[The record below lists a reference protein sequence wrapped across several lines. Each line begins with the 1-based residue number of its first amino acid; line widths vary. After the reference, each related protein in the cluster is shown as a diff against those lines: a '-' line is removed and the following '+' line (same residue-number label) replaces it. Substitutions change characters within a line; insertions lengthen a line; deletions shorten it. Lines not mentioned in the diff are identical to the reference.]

1 MTNNT
6 IKGTKKS
13 AFLAKTDI
21 PAGTTFDYVLNGVN
35 YKIDSADLISNL
47 GATGTIVQAGP
58 ASGASPVLDVSGT
71 INRIRNI
78 TPGFGISASIN
89 EENGITFAT
98 AFTFNTTGAQ
108 LVTSTSAS
116 APVFKSIIAGSGL
129 DIVETSTTISLS
141 VTSGQTVIVST
152 LSDFPT
158 ASSGVITL
166 AANTNY
172 RMVNSVSTSNR
183 FVFSD
188 KSSLHSDGE
197 TNRSLA
203 YTGTGN
209 MLSWVNASVHIEH
222 ITLSCPNG
230 TFFSGLN
237 TTDSTYEFDCSAVV
251 FDGKTL
257 GAIGKTKQIRLTR
270 CDYTLTTN
278 GFTFSGDL
286 GFGLFTSGFADLS
299 AGTLFNLGTSTSDGL
314 TFNNMVTRGASS
326 AKFLD
331 GAANS
336 ANINAGGVGVLN
348 NCHVKGPTLL
358 GSNINVDNFRFEFA
372 GNDEVA
378 NTRPD
383 GLLTLIGN
391 STATTISGAGTAV
404 LVAGSWQ
411 VDSVSQSVGTTAGR
425 YQYKGSKNAKLP
437 VMVDLTVT
445 PVSGAA
451 IAMSAYIAV
460 NGSIVARSRRSAP
473 LASGGLIQVIS
484 IPWQIIA
491 ETDDYVEVF
500 VANDTSTVDLLV
512 SSAVMRIN

>member
-21 PAGTTFDYVLNGVN
+21 PAGTTFDYVSNGVN
-35 YKIDSADLISNL
+35 YKIDKDDLITGL

-58 ASGASPVLDVSGT
+58 ASGASAVLDVSGT
-71 INRIRNI
+71 INRIRSI
-78 TPGFGISASIN
+78 TPGFGISASVN
-89 EENGITFAT
+89 ASNGLTIAT
-98 AFTFNTTGAQ
+98 AFTFNTAGAQ

-116 APVFKSIIAGSGL
+116 APVFKSLIGGSGL
-129 DIVETSTTISLS
+129 DSVETPTTITFS
-141 VTSGQTVIVST
+141 VTSGQTVIVTT
-152 LSDFPT
+152 LADFPT

-172 RMVNSVSTSNR
+172 KLVANISTGNR
-183 FVFSD
+183 FIFSD
-188 KSSLHSDGE
+188 KSSLQADNE
-197 TNRSLA
+197 TNTSLT

-209 MLSWVNASVHIEH
+209 MFSWINANVHIEH
-222 ITLSCPNG
+222 ITIKFPNG
-230 TFFSGLN
+230 TALSGLN
-237 TTDSTYEFDCSAVV
+237 TTASTFIFDCAGVD

-257 GAIGKTKQIRLTR
+257 GAIGKTKQIRFTR
-270 CDYTLTTN
+270 CDFELSTN

-286 GFGLFTSGFADLS
+286 GFVLFVSGFADLA
-299 AGTLFNLGTSTSDGL
+299 AGTLFNLGTSTSDGI
-314 TFNNMVTRGASS
+314 TFDKMITRGASS

-348 NCHVKGPTLL
+348 NCHVDGPSLL
-358 GSNINVDNFRFEFA
+358 GSNINVNNARFEFR

-391 STATTISGAGTAV
+391 STATTIAGAGTAV

-411 VDSVSQSVGTTAGR
+411 VDAVSQSVGTTAGR

-437 VMVDLTVT
+437 ILVDLTVT

-460 NGSIVARSRRSAP
+460 NGSIVARSRRAAP
-473 LASGGLIQVIS
+473 LASGGLIQVITV
-484 IPWQIIA
+484 PWQIDA
-491 ETDDYVEVF
+491 ETDDYIEVF
-500 VANDTSTVDLLV
+500 VANDSSTVNLLV
-512 SSAVMRIN
+512 SSAVLRIN